1 MHEVPHL
8 KGGERRGQEHPT
20 EGRFAGTSLIVQW
33 LDLHNFTAKGMGSI
47 PGFGTKILKAT
58 LHDQRK
64 KRICNS
70 WEVEGKSQCFHKPTT
85 ISSKETH
92 GSQMTD
98 VKGFAIKML
107 VVIIYT
113 LSLIQKSL
121 LRTSKLLDRLIC
133 LQ

>member
-58 LHDQRK
+58 LHDQKKKKEFATVGKWRARASVSINQLLFLVRK
-64 KRICNS
+64 HMDHR
-70 WEVEGKSQCFHKPTT
+70 
-85 ISSKETH
+85 
-92 GSQMTD
+92 
-98 VKGFAIKML
+98 
-107 VVIIYT
+107 
-113 LSLIQKSL
+113 
-121 LRTSKLLDRLIC
+121 
-133 LQ
+133 